1 MSDMSDSIASLH
13 EMLEPALTLPTDQEW
28 FLVRR
33 DILQL
38 ALDIINELQAEIARH
53 HRDFERWEDM
63 ADKGAQ
69 RIEEVNRLRTQ
80 NEELLAQLERLRH

>member
-1 MSDMSDSIASLH
+1 MSDLSDNIDSLRQR
-13 EMLEPALTLPTDQEW
+13 LEPKLSLPADQE
-28 FLVRR
+28 FFIIRR
-33 DILQL
+33 ETLQL
-38 ALDIINELQAEIARH
+38 ALDIINEQQAEIARH
-53 HRDFERWEDM
+53 HRDFERWEAM